1 MNCGSLTEDHILI
14 FLQGHLTRCPGWTA
28 LSDWVAPQYFCFTL
42 IFQCMAHGHIYFVL
56 LKPFH
61 ATESQ
66 TSSGDFS
73 MVLLIVN
80 FIRAVFLW
88 YEG

>member
-1 MNCGSLTEDHILI
+1 
-14 FLQGHLTRCPGWTA
+14 
-28 LSDWVAPQYFCFTL
+28 
-42 IFQCMAHGHIYFVL
+42 MAHGHIYFVL